1 MKLIPMHSAK
11 EYTKLKGLLP
21 AIRST
26 NLRDP
31 AEPESLVQ
39 WRLTNQRSAA
49 AFEEQKKEAKAKKIS
64 EIMHPIEN

>member
-1 MKLIPMHSAK
+1 MHQVK

-21 AIRST
+21 AIRSN

-39 WRLTNQRSAA
+39 WRMTNQRKAE
-49 AFEEQKKEAKAKKIS
+49 AFEAEKKAEKARKIS
-64 EIMHPIEN
+64 ELTNPNEN

>member
-1 MKLIPMHSAK
+1 
-11 EYTKLKGLLP
+11 
-21 AIRST
+21 
-26 NLRDP
+26 LRDA